1 MTKRI
6 LVVDDN
12 RENRYLLRALLE
24 GHGFDVAEAS
34 EGTQALE
41 KSREHIPNAVVTDLL
56 MPGMDGF
63 SFCREWTRD
72 DALKHIPLIV
82 YTATYTDPADRRLAL
97 DLGAASFII
106 KPAEPEDLLQV
117 VVSAIRDAEEGPP
130 PRPSVTTSD
139 FYERYTRRL
148 KEKLDR
154 KLRQLD
160 AADRSITDYVTRCE
174 AILDTTSNAI
184 VSINPDGRIRT
195 WSFRAEELLGYT
207 EEEIL
212 NSSYEI
218 LIPEDRIE
226 EAEER
231 LRRARDKKGI
241 IRFETQ
247 RLNKSKEPVDVEIA
261 LSYLG
266 PEIGYVAAI
275 SDLTG
280 ARRAAEEKRQ
290 LEEQLTI
297 AQRLESVG
305 RLASGVAHDFNNLL
319 TVILFHAE
327 SIETD
332 PRHGGLYRQPAK
344 DIREAGERAA
354 ALTQQLLTFG
364 RRQTIKSL
372 VIDLND
378 TVRGMGTILRRI
390 IGEDID
396 LHLELADAL
405 GPIESDASQIEQVI
419 LNLVVNARDA
429 MPDGGRLVI
438 RTDNRVLDDDEAA
451 IHPSLKPGRYVM
463 LSVTDN
469 GEGMD
474 KETCAH
480 IFEPFFTT
488 KPHGKGT
495 GLGLA
500 TVYGV
505 VKQSKGVVSVY
516 SERGSGTTFKVF
528 LPRVDQSLTSRT
540 PRPAVTDASGRGETI
555 LVVEDEEMVRQI
567 ARQILDR
574 AGYTVLEA
582 SGAAH
587 ALALTAE
594 TSDPIHL
601 LLTDVIMPD
610 MNGRDLAARMLT
622 TMPSMKVVFTSGYAD
637 DTIARHGIL
646 DPHVSLVEK
655 PFSDRSL
662 TTTIRAVLDGREPG
676 GIGDTR

>member
-6 LVVDDN
+6 LIVDDN
-12 RENRYLLRALLE
+12 QENRYLLRALFE
-24 GHGFDVAEAS
+24 GHGYDVVEAS
-34 EGTQALE
+34 EGNEALE
-41 KSREHIPNAVVTDLL
+41 KSREHIPHAVVTDLL

-72 DALKHIPLIV
+72 DALRRVPLIV
-82 YTATYTDPADRRLAL
+82 YTATYTDPKDRQLAL

-106 KPAEPEDLLQV
+106 KPTEPEELLQV
-117 VVSAIRDAEEGPP
+117 VVSAIHDAEKTPP
-130 PRPSVTTSD
+130 PRPSISTSD

-154 KLRQLD
+154 KLGQLT
-160 AADRSITDYVTRCE
+160 AADRSLTDYVTRCE

-184 VSINPDGRIRT
+184 VSLNSDCRIRT
-195 WSFRAEELLGYT
+195 WSFRAEELFDYT

-212 NSSYEI
+212 NRSYKI
-218 LIPEDRIE
+218 LVPADRLL
-226 EAEER
+226 EAEEK
-231 LRRARDKKGI
+231 LRTARDEKGV

-247 RLNKSKEPVDVEIA
+247 WLNKSKELVDVEMA

-275 SDLTG
+275 SDLT
-280 ARRAAEEKRQ
+280 ATRRAVEEKKQ
-290 LEEQLTI
+290 LEEQLAI

-319 TVILFHAE
+319 TVILFHAK

-332 PRHGGLYRQPAK
+332 PRHGGLFRRAAK
-344 DIREAGERAA
+344 NILEAGERAA

-364 RRQTIKSL
+364 RRQTIKSM

-396 LHLELADAL
+396 LRIELATAL
-405 GPIESDASQIEQVI
+405 DPIEWDVSQMEQVI

-438 RTDNRVLDDDEAA
+438 RTDNRVLDEDEAA
-451 IHPSLKPGRYVM
+451 MHPSLKPGCYVM
-463 LSVTDN
+463 LSITDN

-474 KETCAH
+474 KETCSH

-500 TVYGV
+500 TVYGIV
-505 VKQSKGVVSVY
+505 EQSKGVISVY
-516 SERGSGTTFKVF
+516 SEPGTGTTFKVF
-528 LPRVDQSLTSRT
+528 LPRVDLSPTCRT
-540 PRPAVTDASGRGETI
+540 PQPAITDTRGRGETI

-567 ARQILDR
+567 ARQILER
-574 AGYTVLEA
+574 AGYIVLEA
-582 SGAAH
+582 SGAEH
-587 ALALTAE
+587 ALALAAE
-594 TSDPIHL
+594 TSKPIHL
-601 LLTDVIMPD
+601 LLTDVIMPK
-610 MNGRDLAARMLT
+610 MNGRDLAASMLAT
-622 TMPSMKVVFTSGYAD
+622 RPSMKVVFTSGYAN

-646 DPHVSLVEK
+646 DPQVSLVEK

-662 TTTIRAVLDGREPG
+662 TVTIRAVLEGREPG
-676 GIGDTR
+676 GIGNTR